1 MVGDTLKGCFPNLIS
16 GYNTLYST
24 GDPAILYFE
33 YDPNLKTLKKVDLD
47 SRFWTLT
54 SFLDKVQT
62 SRGRCQS
69 ICNAPL
75 ALKTYESY

>member
-47 SRFWTLT
+47 SRYQIMDSHLI
-54 SFLDKVQT
+54 S
-62 SRGRCQS
+62 G
-69 ICNAPL
+69 
-75 ALKTYESY
+75 